1 MGLIFLLLCAALLS
15 GCTVPEDSSEPRR
28 STSVA
33 EADIA
38 KTPGVTA
45 RIGRAYDG
53 LTPYLSVNVELS
65 EAFTGDEAALLDH
78 VLAQVWSQDEDAPK
92 KYVTLGVSGPGR
104 TAETTSAAL
113 ASLGISSMKYAGS
126 AVSLIGADLVA
137 RYGEWPGPVPTVGS
151 PIASAGHLPDLNTI
165 ESKTARASLVSSG
178 LIDSWK

>member
-1 MGLIFLLLCAALLS
+1 MRKRPGAGLTILVLCAALLA
-15 GCTVPEDSSEPRR
+15 GCTVPADSSEPRR
-28 STSVA
+28 STSMA

-53 LTPYLSVNVELS
+53 LTPYLSVNVEVT
-65 EAFTGDEAALLDH
+65 EAFTGDEATLLDH
-78 VLAQVWSQDEDAPK
+78 VLAQVWSQDEDAPE

-113 ASLGISSMKYAGS
+113 ASLGVGSMKYAGS

-137 RYGEWPGPVPTVGS
+137 RYGEWPGSVPTVGQELVPGTPS
-151 PIASAGHLPDLNTI
+151 PRD
-165 ESKTARASLVSSG
+165 VSVQPRP
-178 LIDSWK
+178 